1 MSERDIETIK
11 EIVKEHTEWRGSCI
25 NLIASENVVS
35 RKVKE
40 MLISDLGN
48 RYGIGFLHN
57 RFYSGT
63 KYIDELENYTTDLA
77 KKVFSAEY
85 VNYVP
90 ISGTM
95 ANLVLFNALTAPGD
109 VVTALSVIDGGHAS
123 FRECSKIHGV
133 SLVPLPFSMDEM
145 NIDVCE
151 AERVIARVKPKIVL
165 LGASEILFPHPV
177 RELREIADEVGA
189 IVAYDAA
196 HVLGLIAGGVFQDP
210 LGEGAEI
217 VTGSTHKTFFGPQ
230 GGIILCKGKYA
241 KLIDNG
247 VWQLVNNHHIHRV
260 AGLSV
265 ALAEFLVFG
274 KEYSKKV
281 VSNAKKLAEELYNLG
296 FKVLGANRG
305 FTMSHQVIFKA
316 PNRNGDSAA
325 KRLEEANIIT
335 TKTPLPSDKTEEECS
350 GVRLGTQEI
359 TRIGMGEDEMV
370 EIAKMI
376 KRVLLDREP
385 PSTVRDDVLKLTSRF
400 RKIRYSFD
408 EGNAYEFIE
417 FSSI

>member
-1 MSERDIETIK
+1 MSERDIKTIK
-11 EIVKEHTEWRGSCI
+11 EIVREHTEWRGSCI
-25 NLIASENVVS
+25 NLIASENVIS
-35 RKVKE
+35 RRVKE
-40 MLISDLGN
+40 MLVSDLGN

-63 KYIDELENYTTDLA
+63 KYIDELENYTTELA
-77 KKVFSAEY
+77 KKVFAAEH

-109 VVTALSVIDGGHAS
+109 IVTALSVIDGGHAS

-133 SLVPLPFSMDEM
+133 SLVPMPFSMDEM
-145 NIDVCE
+145 NIDVGE
-151 AERVIARVKPKIVL
+151 AEKLIARVKPKIVL

-177 RELREIADEVGA
+177 MELRGIADEVGA

-241 KLIDNG
+241 KVIDNA

-265 ALAEFLVFG
+265 ALAEFLAFG
-274 KEYSKKV
+274 REYAKKV
-281 VSNAKKLAEELYNLG
+281 VNNAKKLAEELYNCG
-296 FKVLGANRG
+296 IDVLGANKG

-316 PNRNGDSAA
+316 PNGNGDGAA
-325 KRLEEANIIT
+325 KRLEEANIVT
-335 TKTPLPSDKTEEECS
+335 TKTPLPSDKTEEDCS

-359 TRIGMGEDEMV
+359 TRIGMGEEEMAK
-370 EIAKMI
+370 IAWLI
-376 KRVLLDREP
+376 KRVLLDRED
-385 PSTVRDDVLKLTSRF
+385 PSKVREDVIKVAREFRTVK
-400 RKIRYSFD
+400 YSFD
-408 EGNAYEFIE
+408 YGPAYEFLE
-417 FSSI
+417 FS